1 MIKEMGGGWKKKI
14 IDWGKDG
21 IREREEIG
29 LKSGGRERQTR
40 NLRGIEVEKERGRE
54 GGNKD

>member
-29 LKSGGRERQTR
+29 LKSGERKRR
-40 NLRGIEVEKERGRE
+40 NLRGIEVEKEGTKTRNE
-54 GGNKD
+54 G